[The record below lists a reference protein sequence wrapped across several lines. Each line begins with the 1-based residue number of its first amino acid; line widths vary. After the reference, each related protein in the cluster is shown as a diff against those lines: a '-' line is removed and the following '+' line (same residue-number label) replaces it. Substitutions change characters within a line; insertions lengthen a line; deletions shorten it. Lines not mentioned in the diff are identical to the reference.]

1 MSIDSEVYFSPPF
14 KNQHDLLTFIL
25 DFLKITQW
33 FYENTTCNSFHIL
46 YGIYLVIYNELIL
59 LDFHQVLF
67 CGEWGL
73 GRAGNLRKCV
83 LYQKAL
89 HVLGKSPAS

>member
-1 MSIDSEVYFSPPF
+1 MTCSPS
-14 KNQHDLLTFIL
+14 
-25 DFLKITQW
+25 FLISQRSHKQR
-33 FYENTTCNSFHIL
+33 FYKNTTCNSFHIL